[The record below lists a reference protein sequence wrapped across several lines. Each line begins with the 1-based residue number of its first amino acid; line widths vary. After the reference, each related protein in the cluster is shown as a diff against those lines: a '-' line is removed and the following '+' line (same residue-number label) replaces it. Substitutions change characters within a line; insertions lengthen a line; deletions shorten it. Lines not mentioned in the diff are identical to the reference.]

1 MPKGSKKQ
9 SSISSKTKDTEDSS
23 TTKHNTTD
31 TLRKSLRTNNKQ
43 KDTTT
48 KPDKV
53 VESPIKKK
61 RLTYAESVSNQDS
74 PDNSDE
80 GDDDMSMGSYR
91 LHDHYITIKLQMDAS
106 PTYLQ
111 DLRDKYIMLIKTLQ
125 EVDETLII
133 KGVNVAKDN
142 KAIKNPD
149 QLPER
154 NIGLNKYFHTTSK
167 PPKADKNGGKG
178 MIWATA
184 LIGTD
189 ESFDDLAASSHFDLE
204 SEGITMM
211 KKRSS

>member
-1 MPKGSKKQ
+1 MAKPKNTTPMPKGSKKQ

-23 TTKHNTTD
+23 TTKQNTTD

-53 VESPIKKK
+53 VESPTKKK

-74 PDNSDE
+74 SDNSDE

-154 NIGLNKYFHTTSK
+154 NI
-167 PPKADKNGGKG
+167 
-178 MIWATA
+178 
-184 LIGTD
+184 
-189 ESFDDLAASSHFDLE
+189 
-204 SEGITMM
+204 
-211 KKRSS
+211 